1 MEEVWTQCEGCGY
14 TGRGLSLGA
23 LGACWE
29 AVARREDCS
38 SAQGGSAAWGG
49 QGLDPRRLLSP
60 FTTLQQAQG
69 SPTCTRLHRGPW
81 VLEKMSPEAAGPQG
95 VVGQALGGQTGW
107 LPHHQLPG
115 SAAQEPLQMGG
126 TQGQAPKEE
135 SWANVLRFQGAISGV
150 EGRAAVHRA
159 AHPSPAAPA
168 ASPTLE
174 RCVSV
179 SCLLPEGS
187 TSLLYS
193 LGLVTTRPWLASSTL
208 SLLGLCA
215 YGWHKEPA

>member
-1 MEEVWTQCEGCGY
+1 MKTAALHREGRRRGV
-14 TGRGLSLGA
+14 GRGWTPDICFPHSQP
-23 LGACWE
+23 
-29 AVARREDCS
+29 CS
-38 SAQGGSAAWGG
+38 RHR
-49 QGLDPRRLLSP
+49 DP
-60 FTTLQQAQG
+60 
-69 SPTCTRLHRGPW
+69 PTCTRLHRGPW

-95 VVGQALGGQTGW
+95 VVGQAPGGQTGW

-126 TQGQAPKEE
+126 PQGQAPKEE
-135 SWANVLRFQGAISGV
+135 AWANVLRFQGAISGV
-150 EGRAAVHRA
+150 EARAAVHRA
-159 AHPSPAAPA
+159 PHPSPAAPA

-187 TSLLYS
+187 TSLLHS

-215 YGWHKEPA
+215 YGWHKEPV